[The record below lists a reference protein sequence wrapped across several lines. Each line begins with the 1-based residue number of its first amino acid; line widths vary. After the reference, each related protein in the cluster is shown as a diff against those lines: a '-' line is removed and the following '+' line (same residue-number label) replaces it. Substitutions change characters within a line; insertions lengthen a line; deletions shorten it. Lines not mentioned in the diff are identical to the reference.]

1 MLEPVLKNP
10 WVRAVG
16 ALVGVLLLVLMGY
29 LLSAV
34 LVPLFFACI
43 VAYMYNPVVELFEK
57 RLFRR
62 WKNKDRARTIGT
74 AVVTITL
81 LLVTLSFP
89 LIVLPSMYTE
99 AQRLIDSAAQ
109 DINDRWLDEILDR
122 LPLKQFVVFM
132 QWAPEPEPARP
143 LESIT
148 KAEEGIWAP
157 IGMDAKQEL
166 VLRAAPESED
176 GEMRLLAQDLPEP
189 RSLAGPKVE
198 GETDETT
205 GNDDEEGETEGDFDE
220 RAILAEKI
228 GKLVKDNA
236 AQLIRTHTASLAE
249 TGQRAGASAVGIFA
263 SLSAFIMN
271 IVLLVG
277 NLALFAFVTIYLLK
291 DYDRLME
298 GADRLIPPRH
308 RNKVHEIMHRID
320 LQLRSFLRGQLM
332 VCACLGTMYAVGM
345 KISGVPFAIPI
356 AIFGALASFIPY
368 VGLVL
373 TMLIAIVLTL
383 LQYGFDWHFAGML
396 LTFFIAQQLEGNF
409 LTPKILG
416 SQVGL
421 NPVWVILAIMVF
433 SSALGFLGLL
443 LAVPIAAV
451 LKVLVN
457 EGVDLYKRSVLFEGP
472 PPPAAPAS

>member
-16 ALVGVLLLVLMGY
+16 VLAGLLLLILMGY

-34 LVPLFFACI
+34 LVPLFFAFI
-43 VAYMYNPVVELFEK
+43 VAYMFNPVVELIEK

-62 WKNKDRARTIGT
+62 WKNKDRARTVGT

-81 LLVTLSFP
+81 LLLVLSFP

-99 AQRLIDSAAQ
+99 AQHLIDSAAQ
-109 DINDRWLDEILDR
+109 DINDKWLNEILDR
-122 LPLKQFVVFM
+122 LPLKEFVIFM

-143 LESIT
+143 IESISR
-148 KAEEGIWAP
+148 AEEGVWAP
-157 IGMDAKQEL
+157 IGLDTKQEL
-166 VLRAAPESED
+166 VLRAAPETES
-176 GEMRLLAQDLPEP
+176 GEMRLSAQDVAAPKT
-189 RSLAGPKVE
+189 LAGPKLE
-198 GETDETT
+198 GEPDLPPEDEVK
-205 GNDDEEGETEGDFDE
+205 EEEEDGFDE

-228 GKLVKDNA
+228 GQLVKDNA
-236 AQLIRTHTASLAE
+236 VQLIRTQTQSLAAA
-249 TGQRAGASAVGIFA
+249 GQRAGASAMGIFA

-291 DYDRLME
+291 DYERLIE
-298 GADRLIPPRH
+298 GTDRLIPPRH
-308 RNKVHEIMHRID
+308 REKVHEIMHRID

-368 VGLVL
+368 AGLVL
-373 TMLIAIVLTL
+373 TMLLATVLTL

-421 NPVWVILAIMVF
+421 SPVWVILAIMVF

-451 LKVLVN
+451 LKVLVS
-457 EGVDLYKRSVLFEGP
+457 EGVELYKKSVLFEGTP
-472 PPPAAPAS
+472 PETPAS

>member
-16 ALVGVLLLVLMGY
+16 VLAGLLLLILMGY

-34 LVPLFFACI
+34 LVPLFFAFI
-43 VAYMYNPVVELFEK
+43 VAYMFNPVVELIEK
-57 RLFRR
+57 HLFRR
-62 WKNKDRARTIGT
+62 WKNKDRARTVGT

-81 LLVTLSFP
+81 LLLVLSFP

-99 AQRLIDSAAQ
+99 AQHLIDSAAQ
-109 DINDRWLDEILDR
+109 DINDKWLNEILDR
-122 LPLKQFVVFM
+122 LPLKEFVIFM

-143 LESIT
+143 IESISR
-148 KAEEGIWAP
+148 AEEGVWAP
-157 IGMDAKQEL
+157 IGLDTKQEL
-166 VLRAAPESED
+166 VLRAAPDTES
-176 GEMRLLAQDLPEP
+176 GEMRLSAQDVAAPKT
-189 RSLAGPKVE
+189 LAGPKLE
-198 GETDETT
+198 GEPDLPPEDEVK
-205 GNDDEEGETEGDFDE
+205 EEEEDGFDE

-228 GKLVKDNA
+228 GQLVKDNA
-236 AQLIRTHTASLAE
+236 VQLIRTQTQSLAAA
-249 TGQRAGASAVGIFA
+249 GQRAGASAMGIFA

-291 DYDRLME
+291 DYERLIE
-298 GADRLIPPRH
+298 GTDRLIPPRH
-308 RNKVHEIMHRID
+308 REKVHEIMHRID

-368 VGLVL
+368 AGLVL
-373 TMLIAIVLTL
+373 TMLLATVLTL

-421 NPVWVILAIMVF
+421 SPVWVILAIMVF

-451 LKVLVN
+451 LKVLVS
-457 EGVDLYKRSVLFEGP
+457 EGVELYKKSVLFEGP
-472 PPPAAPAS
+472 PPEAPAS